1 MKRSKKLQEKVSNLP
16 NNSGVYQFFDK
27 NDTIIYI
34 GKGKD
39 LKKRVK
45 SYFTKNPAN
54 SKTQLLVRLIQDI
67 KHIVVNSEID
77 ALLLESNLIKKH
89 KPKYNILL
97 KDGKSYPWICIK
109 NEPFPRIFSTRNII
123 KDGSEY
129 FGPFISYRLVRTM
142 LKMFVKLYKIRT
154 CKLNLSI
161 ENIKKQKFKVCLEH
175 HIKNCKAPCIG
186 KQQLNEYT
194 QNINDIRKIL
204 KGKVHKVISYLTK
217 EMSTFAENLEFEKAQ
232 VQKEKIS
239 LLENYQS
246 KSTIVNPLLN
256 NILVFTIIEEKKYAY
271 VNYLKIANG
280 KIIKIQSYEIKKKLQ
295 ETAKEILTQVIT
307 VILQTNKQEANKLHE
322 ILVPIEI
329 NYPDEKI
336 TIRVPK
342 IGDKK
347 KLLDLSE
354 KNLKYFKLE
363 KQKIKHNID
372 PNKNINRVLA
382 TMQKDLKLDEL
393 PIHIECFDNSNTQ
406 GTNPV
411 SACVVFR
418 NGRESKKDYR
428 KYNIKTVKGI
438 DDFASMKEVVF
449 RRYSRLIK
457 EKKKLPQ
464 LIIIDGGKG
473 QLSSAVESLKK
484 LEIYKKIK
492 IIGIAKRLE
501 EIFFPEDPIPLYIDK
516 NSETLKLIQRA
527 RDEAHRYSI
536 TFHRAKRGKKMLE
549 SELTKIKGIGEKT
562 AFTLI
567 NKYKS
572 VKNIKTKNKKEL
584 ENLIGNS
591 KAKIIATHFKIEKK
605 TN

>member
-1 MKRSKKLQEKVSNLP
+1 MKKNIKLQEKVSILP
-16 NNSGVYQFFDK
+16 EKPGVYQFFDK

-34 GKGKD
+34 GKAKN

-45 SYFTKNPAN
+45 SYFTKNSTNA
-54 SKTQLLVRLIQDI
+54 KTLLLIKLIQDVN
-67 KHIVVNSEID
+67 HIVVNTEID

-109 NEPFPRIFSTRNII
+109 NEAFPRIYSTRNII
-123 KDGSEY
+123 KDGSQY
-129 FGPFISYRLVRTM
+129 FGPFISHRLVRTM
-142 LKMFVKLYKIRT
+142 LKMFIKLYKIRT
-154 CKLNLSI
+154 CKLNLSK
-161 ENIKKQKFKVCLEH
+161 ENINKKKFKVCLEY
-175 HIKNCKAPCIG
+175 HIKNCKAPCVG
-186 KQQLNEYT
+186 KQSLEEYS
-194 QNINDIRKIL
+194 QNINDIKKIL
-204 KGKVHKVISYLTK
+204 KGRVHKVISYLKK

-232 VQKEKIS
+232 IQKEKIN

-256 NILVFTIIEEKKYAY
+256 NILVFSIIEDEKISY
-271 VNYLKIANG
+271 VNSLKIANG
-280 KIIKIQSYEIKKKLQ
+280 KIIKIQSYEIKRKLE
-295 ETAKEILTQVIT
+295 ETTKEILTQVIT
-307 VILQTNKQEANKLHE
+307 TILQTNKQDAINLHE

-329 NYPDEKI
+329 NYPDDRI
-336 TIRVPK
+336 TVRIPK

-347 KLLDLSE
+347 KLLELSE
-354 KNLKYFKLE
+354 KNLKYFRLE

-372 PNKNINRVLA
+372 PNKNINRVLS
-382 TMQKDLKLDEL
+382 TMQKDLKLQKL

-418 NGRESKKDYR
+418 NGKASKKDYR
-428 KYNIKTVKGI
+428 KFNIKTVKGI
-438 DDFASMKEVVF
+438 DDFASMKEVVL

-457 EKKKLPQ
+457 EKEKLPQ

-484 LEIYKKIK
+484 LNIYKKIK

-501 EIFFPEDPIPLYIDK
+501 EIFFPEDPVPIYLDK

-536 TFHRAKRGKKMLE
+536 TFHRAKRNKKMLE
-549 SELTKIKGIGEKT
+549 TELIKIKGIGEKT
-562 AFTLI
+562 ALSLI
-567 NKYKS
+567 TKYKS
-572 VKNIKTKNKKEL
+572 IKNIKTKNIKEL
-584 ENLIGNS
+584 ELLIGAS
-591 KAKIIATHFKIEKK
+591 KTKIIANYFEIHE
-605 TN
+605 